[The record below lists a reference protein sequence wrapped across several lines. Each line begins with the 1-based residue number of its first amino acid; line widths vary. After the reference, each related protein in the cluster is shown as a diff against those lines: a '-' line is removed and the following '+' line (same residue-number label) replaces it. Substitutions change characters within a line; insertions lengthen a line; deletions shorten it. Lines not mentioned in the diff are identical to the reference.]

1 MPHRIPRLSRLS
13 LIRLFLELERTM
25 KPFTFVVLLLTLCC
39 YLTVLLPGGE
49 NQSDELQRKSLL
61 PEDKGMEVM

>member
-1 MPHRIPRLSRLS
+1 
-13 LIRLFLELERTM
+13 M